1 MASAGGR
8 TRREILADAAKA
20 AAAASVAGLA
30 GCFPSVGGR
39 WPDATT
45 QTSCPEPDGGTAAGA
60 FPAVTPTVVDVFRQE
75 SVTSG
80 ATNVIHADVVAGMLD
95 AGLTALAS
103 QVTLLNGSS
112 AQDGGAAAD
121 DAGLSDADGGSQADD
136 AGQPG
141 QNGGVDNPWKVLLPN
156 YRPGQRIGLK
166 VNCLNGLLPTS
177 PAIVRAIIASLRD
190 KAGVDPTTIVV
201 WDRFLN
207 ELTDS
212 GKYGPDDLAGA
223 QLLGT
228 LTRPFDPKKGET
240 EAMVTPAGLG
250 YGDSISPPVECLSP
264 RLSRILTDPNITN
277 ITINCPVFKTHG
289 VSTVTAAMKN
299 IYGIIDIPGSY
310 HSNLNTALP
319 KLYALPAI
327 RNSISLTIVDA
338 LIAVISGDTS
348 SPPNATPGRILL
360 AQDPVALDSY
370 ALVLMSQLRTAAG
383 LKPLPSSLPWID
395 NAATAGLGS
404 EKYSLIQV

>member
-1 MASAGGR
+1 MARVEGR

-39 WPDATT
+39 WPDAAA
-45 QTSCPEPDGGTAAGA
+45 QASCPEPDGGPAAGT
-60 FPAVTPTVVDVFRQE
+60 FPSVTPTVVEVFRQD

-80 ATNVIHADVVAGMLD
+80 ATNVINADVVAGMVD

-103 QVTLLNGSS
+103 QVALFNGSS
-112 AQDGGAAAD
+112 AQDGGAQADNAA
-121 DAGLSDADGGSQADD
+121 LSDADGGSAAGDG
-136 AGQPG
+136 GQPG
-141 QNGGVDNPWKVLLPN
+141 SDGGVDNPWQILLPN

-177 PAIVRAIIASLRD
+177 PAVVHAIIASLRD
-190 KAGVDPTTIVV
+190 KLGMDPTTIVV
-201 WDRFLN
+201 WDRYLSELN
-207 ELTDS
+207 DA
-212 GKYGPDDLAGA
+212 GKYSVDDLAGA

-228 LTRPFDPKKGET
+228 LTGPFDTSKGQT
-240 EAMVTPAGLG
+240 EATVTPAGLG
-250 YGDSISPPVECLSP
+250 YGDAISPPIECQSP
-264 RLSRILTDPNITN
+264 RLSRILTDPDLTN

-299 IYGIIDIPGSY
+299 IYGIIDIPDLY
-310 HSNLNTALP
+310 HDSLNAALP

-383 LKPLPSSLPWID
+383 MKPLVSSLPWID
-395 NAATAGLGS
+395 NAAAAGLGS
-404 EKYSLIQV
+404 KNYSLIQV